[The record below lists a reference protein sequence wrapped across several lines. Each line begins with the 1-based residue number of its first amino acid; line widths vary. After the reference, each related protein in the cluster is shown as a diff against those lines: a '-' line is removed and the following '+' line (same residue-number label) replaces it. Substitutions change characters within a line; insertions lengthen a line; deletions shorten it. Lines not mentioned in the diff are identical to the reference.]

1 LCLGFEQITSTT
13 PRRRMTRHRS
23 HIGFTDVRTF
33 IGPSGVVSINNL
45 REKAR
50 PSHESDGGH
59 NEIGPEADEEI

>member
-1 LCLGFEQITSTT
+1 
-13 PRRRMTRHRS
+13 MTRHRS

-50 PSHESDGGH
+50 PPHESDGGH